1 MPESLCPRQNIC
13 FNSRVGF
20 KKCIKISSDN
30 KAKKMHKCRLETFQ
44 KKLISN
50 HEMFQIGTYQRTR
63 PSRLEKYNIR
73 TCQGKLPRR
82 HEKRRKKCLL
92 RPKSLQQNETDF
104 LLYRTIQ
111 SGSKEITAGSSSTLE
126 KKKDDLARKDIY
138 CSTRNKTPSCDSQ
151 NSTVLQI
158 FSLQHVHHNM
168 VHGPQV
174 SNGSLRVNF
183 NYEIVRLRTYHVYPK
198 CAFQFALL
206 LARDGFVYIGTGSDD
221 AVMCYICHV
230 IKSEWTESED
240 VTSVH
245 KRMSPVCPMANA
257 TECGNIPIAAGS
269 NTVDEILAILA
280 DADYNKYPAQS
291 TAYSDD
297 SRYSDVK
304 QTTDMDVNKDIP
316 SSSCLYAT
324 SNASFSENPTLS
336 SHCPQSQVNKT
347 ETLSSLP
354 KDVCPLCPAQT
365 IKKGRQLTRVPSTSE
380 NLRSSPQAHGVTRR
394 EPRHE
399 RCETRNHNT
408 EMYDRSGSTKRRT
421 ISANCIH
428 LMSFQSETALKGYIN
443 DRRQVTQGEQAQ
455 LQEHV
460 LQSRRSYSELGI
472 QTGRPK
478 FPQYTTKES
487 RAKTFTNWPD
497 ISYADKKH
505 LIDAGFYFTGEGKT
519 VCCFFCGGALGERRK
534 REHPWIEHA
543 KAFPQCGYLQ
553 LRMGSDF
560 INEVQ
565 SSNTTADTSSL
576 ASVSSYFDEPDSLL
590 NEPSVRVLLDHGL
603 DESLTLR
610 AASRVKSL
618 GGMLSSDAI
627 KETMEELC
635 HQEEET
641 TATVS
646 PQDLEE
652 IKQLRKASSSLRQ
665 LVICKLCKNSDVQ
678 VAFLPCGHLVSCVEC
693 SLNPSYCPE
702 CRSEIIGIRRIFI
715 TGKSTNRQGRI

>member
-63 PSRLEKYNIR
+63 PSRLEKYSIR

-92 RPKSLQQNETDF
+92 RPKSLQQNETD
-104 LLYRTIQ
+104 LTIQ

-183 NYEIVRLRTYHVYPK
+183 NYEIVRLRTYHEYPQ

-304 QTTDMDVNKDIP
+304 QTTDMDVNKEIP
-316 SSSCLYAT
+316 SSSCLYAA
-324 SNASFSENPTLS
+324 SSASFSENPTLS
-336 SHCPQSQVNKT
+336 SHFPQSQANKT

-365 IKKGRQLTRVPSTSE
+365 IKKARHEQLTRVPSTSE
-380 NLRSSPQAHGVTRR
+380 NLRISPQAHGVTSW

-399 RCETRNHNT
+399 RC
-408 EMYDRSGSTKRRT
+408 
-421 ISANCIH
+421 
-428 LMSFQSETALKGYIN
+428 ETALKGYIN
-443 DRRQVTQGEQAQ
+443 DRRQITQGKQPQ
-455 LQEHV
+455 LQQHV
-460 LQSRRSYSELGI
+460 SHSPSGYSELGI

-487 RAKTFTNWPD
+487 RAKTFTNRPAF
-497 ISYADKKH
+497 SYADKKH
-505 LIDAGFYFTGEGKT
+505 LVNAGFYFTGEGKT

-610 AASRVKSL
+610 AASHVKS
-618 GGMLSSDAI
+618 
-627 KETMEELC
+627 
-635 HQEEET
+635 
-641 TATVS
+641 
-646 PQDLEE
+646 LEE
-652 IKQLRKASSSLRQ
+652 IKQLRKANSSLRQ
-665 LVICKLCKNSDVQ
+665 LVTCKLCKNNDVQ
-678 VAFLPCGHLVSCVEC
+678 VALLPCGHLVSCVEC